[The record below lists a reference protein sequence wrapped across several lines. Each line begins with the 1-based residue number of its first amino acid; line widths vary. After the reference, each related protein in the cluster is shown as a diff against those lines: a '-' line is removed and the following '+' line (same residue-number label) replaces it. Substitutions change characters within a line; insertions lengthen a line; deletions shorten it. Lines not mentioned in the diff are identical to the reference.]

1 MSSHPSRRAFLAGAA
16 GSLAAAKLAPEVRAA
31 QQATPQ
37 PAQEPEDRAQ
47 TFSLDVTRVNVL
59 FTVSDKKGRFVTNL
73 VMEDFEVLESRKK
86 QKIIEFAT
94 ESDLPLRIA
103 ILVDTSNSIRARF
116 RFEVEAA
123 QAFLEGVLRKGRDKA
138 LVYGFDTEAEMV
150 QDFTDDTE
158 LLGQKLRDLRP
169 GGGTALF
176 DAMVAACRDK
186 LIQERPLHKFRRA
199 MVMISDG
206 EDNASHYTRDQALE
220 YTQKTDVVIYAI
232 STSNTGSM
240 HDQEAGMGGV
250 HMLSDG
256 DKVLKYLTHETG
268 GMTYFPFRAQ
278 DMEQDFENI
287 ANELRSQYSILYRP
301 EPLKKDGLYHPI
313 EVRVHMRNDLIIRA
327 RSGYYAPRS

>member
-1 MSSHPSRRAFLAGAA
+1 MSFNPSRRAFLAAAA
-16 GSLAAAKLAPEVRAA
+16 GSLAMA
-31 QQATPQ
+31 QQAQ
-37 PAQEPEDRAQ
+37 EAKPAQEAAPAPQDASQ

-59 FTVSDKKGRFVTNL
+59 FTVSDRKGRFVTNL
-73 VMEDFEVLESRKK
+73 VMEDFDIIEAKKK
-86 QKIIEFAT
+86 QKILEFAT

-116 RFEVEAA
+116 RFEIEAA
-123 QAFLEGVLRKGRDKA
+123 RSFLESVIRKGQDKA
-138 LVYGFDTEAEMV
+138 LVYGFDTEATLA
-150 QDFTDDTE
+150 QDFTDNTE
-158 LLGQKLRDLRP
+158 LLGNKLRDLRP

-176 DAMVAACRDK
+176 DAMIDACRDK
-186 LIQERPLHKFRRA
+186 LMLDKPLHKYRRA
-199 MVMISDG
+199 IIMIGDG

-220 YTQKTDVVIYAI
+220 YVQKADVVLYAI
-232 STSNTGSM
+232 STNNTGSM
-240 HDQEAGMGGV
+240 RDQDTEMAA

-301 EPLKKDGLYHPI
+301 EPLRADGLYHPI
-313 EVRVHMRNDLIIRA
+313 DVRVHTRSDLVIRA
-327 RSGYYAPRS
+327 RRGYYAPKS

>member
-1 MSSHPSRRAFLAGAA
+1 MSFNPSRRAFLAAAA
-16 GSLAAAKLAPEVRAA
+16 GSLAMA
-31 QQATPQ
+31 QQAQ
-37 PAQEPEDRAQ
+37 EAKPAQEAAPAPQDASQ

-59 FTVSDKKGRFVTNL
+59 FTVSDRKGRFVTNL
-73 VMEDFEVLESRKK
+73 VMEDFDIIEAKKK
-86 QKIIEFAT
+86 QKILEFAT

-116 RFEVEAA
+116 RFEIEAA
-123 QAFLEGVLRKGRDKA
+123 RSFLESVIRKGQDKA
-138 LVYGFDTEAEMV
+138 LVYGFDTEATLA
-150 QDFTDDTE
+150 QDFTDNTE
-158 LLGQKLRDLRP
+158 LLGNKLRDLRP

-176 DAMVAACRDK
+176 DAMVDACRDK
-186 LIQERPLHKFRRA
+186 LMLDKPLHKYRRA
-199 MVMISDG
+199 IIMIGDG

-220 YTQKTDVVIYAI
+220 YVQKADVVLYAI
-232 STSNTGSM
+232 STNNTGSM
-240 HDQEAGMGGV
+240 RDQDTEMAA

-301 EPLKKDGLYHPI
+301 EPLRADGLYHPI
-313 EVRVHMRNDLIIRA
+313 DVRVHTRSDLVIRA
-327 RSGYYAPRS
+327 RRGYYAPKS